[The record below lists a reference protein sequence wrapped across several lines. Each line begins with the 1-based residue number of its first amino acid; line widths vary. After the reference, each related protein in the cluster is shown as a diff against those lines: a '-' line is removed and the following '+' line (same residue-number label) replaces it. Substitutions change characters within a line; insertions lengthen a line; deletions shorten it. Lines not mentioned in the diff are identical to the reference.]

1 MGVKVT
7 LGFPGGSVVKNP
19 PASVGDAGDLGSS
32 LGGEDLLE
40 EEMATHSSILAWGIP
55 RTEEPGRLQSMG
67 SQSRTQ
73 LGNRTTHSRGALQR
87 LRVGTGEVLT
97 VCAGWRWRLLTHFH
111 SECPLWVC
119 PFEIA
124 CLGLFLLLG
133 RGARKRTQ
141 EERAFTAVS
150 QKGVL

>member
-7 LGFPGGSVVKNP
+7 LGFPGGSLVKNP

-40 EEMATHSSILAWGIP
+40 EKMATHSSILAWETP

-73 LGNRTTHSRGALQR
+73 LGNSTTHSRGTLQR
-87 LRVGTGEVLT
+87 LRVRTGGGGRWQSVQGGDGGCSLT
-97 VCAGWRWRLLTHFH
+97 STASALFESV
-111 SECPLWVC
+111 PLKLPAWGC
-119 PFEIA
+119 FSSWE
-124 CLGLFLLLG
+124 
-133 RGARKRTQ
+133 
-141 EERAFTAVS
+141 EERERGLKRNGLL
-150 QKGVL
+150 QP